1 MAAGGPGDHRLTD
14 VINYNTPVYG
24 READDL
30 PKALAS
36 LISRRELWQWVEK
49 PRNPV
54 DTDSST
60 FLRCRTSSPDFPHPV
75 VLYRNS

>member
-1 MAAGGPGDHRLTD
+1 MAADGPGDHRLTD

-24 READDL
+24 KEADDL

-36 LISRRELWQWVEK
+36 LMSRGEPWQWVEK

-60 FLRCRTSSPDFPHPV
+60 FLRRRTSNPGFP
-75 VLYRNS
+75 LA